1 MPRLNVVDPATATGR
16 VKEIFDGPLKGE
28 HLNIFK
34 GFANSPAVLDAYLGM
49 SGALNK
55 SSLSGKEREAIALA
69 VGQAN
74 DCNYCL
80 AAHTALGK
88 MAGMSEAETIAAR
101 QGTSEDPRI
110 AALTKFAM
118 VIHEKRGFVSDDNV
132 ATFRAAGFNDGEI
145 AEVVAVYAL
154 NLFSNYFNHLNE
166 TEIDFPAAPALS

>member
-1 MPRLNVVDPATATGR
+1 MPRLNVVDPATETGR
-16 VKEIFDGPLKGE
+16 VKEIFDGPLKGK

-34 GFANSPAVLDAYLGM
+34 GFANSPAVLDAYLAM
-49 SGALNK
+49 SGALNN
-55 SSLSGKEREAIALA
+55 SSLSGKDREAVALA

-101 QGTSEDPRI
+101 RGDSDDPRI
-110 AALTKFAM
+110 AALTKFAQA
-118 VIHEKRGFVSDDNV
+118 IHEKRGWVSDDNL
-132 ATFRAAGFNDGEI
+132 ATFRAAGFSDGEV

-166 TEIDFPAAPALS
+166 TEIDFPAAPALN

>member
-16 VKEIFDGPLKGE
+16 VKEIFDGPLKGK

-34 GFANSPAVLDAYLGM
+34 GFANSPAVLDAFLGM

-55 SSLSGKEREAIALA
+55 SSLSGKEREAVALA

-101 QGTSEDPRI
+101 RGDSDDLRT
-110 AALTKFAM
+110 AALTKFAQA
-118 VIHEKRGFVSDDNV
+118 IHEKRGWVGDDNI
-132 ATFRAAGFNDGEI
+132 ATFRAAGFSDGEI

-154 NLFSNYFNHLNE
+154 NLFTNYFNHLNE
-166 TEIDFPAAPALS
+166 TEIDFPAAPALG